1 MNEIKFDKRNYRRH
15 DKKNKSLIKKSL
27 EKFGAGRSIVV
38 DAEGEIIGGNGVY
51 EQAQKLGLKTK
62 IVETDGSEL
71 VVVKRT
77 DLKTDDEKRKA
88 LAVMDNS
95 TSDTSEFD
103 LELLTADFSVDELE
117 DFGIELPEDEE
128 EEEEEENEEK
138 GNVNEDFIIFPCS
151 ILDQSNS
158 KWQDRKKY
166 WINRLDINNNVNS
179 REGKLTK
186 RPFLNYP
193 KTYNRYLNFKHKNNE
208 QLSFEEFV
216 EKFNPPEF
224 EEDKQNIRK
233 KGVSVF
239 DPVLSELSCKWFS
252 PYLGGKIFD
261 CFAGDCFK
269 GLVFAFCGYEFTGI
283 ELRQEQVDSN
293 IDCCK
298 KFSNLNLKYICDDG
312 QNVDKYLQEESQD
325 LLFSCPPY
333 YNLEVYS
340 NLPNDASNQKDYS
353 DFLKILDNAY
363 SKSIKI
369 LKNNRFAVIVVGNIR
384 DKQGFYYN
392 FINDIINIFNKNG
405 MFLLNELILKEP
417 IANRCF
423 SSRGLFKSRKIVKI
437 HQNILVF
444 YKGNPKKIKEI
455 FPEVMVKE
463 NDAD

>member
-1 MNEIKFDKRNYRRH
+1 MEIKFDKRNYRKH

-103 LELLTADFSVDELE
+103 LELLTTDFTVDELE
-117 DFGIELPEDEE
+117 DFGIELPEEKEE
-128 EEEEEENEEK
+128 EKEEQK
-138 GNVNEDFIIFPCS
+138 GSIDEDFIIFPCS

-166 WINRLDINNNVNS
+166 WIKRLDINENINS
-179 REGKLTK
+179 REEKLFKSPT
-186 RPFLNYP
+186 LQYP
-193 KTYNRYLNFKHKNNE
+193 KTCKRYLNFKHKNNE
-208 QLSFEEFV
+208 QLSFKEFV
-216 EKFNPPEF
+216 EKFNPPEL
-224 EEDKQNIRK
+224 EEDKQNAQA
-233 KGVSVF
+233 KGVSIF

-252 PYLGGKIFD
+252 PYLGAKIFD

-269 GLVFAFCGYEFTGI
+269 GLVFALCGYEFTGI
-283 ELRQEQVDSN
+283 ELRQEQVDDN
-293 IDCCK
+293 INCCK
-298 KFSNLNLKYICDDG
+298 KFENLNLKYICDDG
-312 QNVDKYLQEESQD
+312 QNVDKYLQKESQD

-340 NLPNDASNQKDYS
+340 NLPNDASNQKDYC

-363 SKSIKI
+363 SKSIEI
-369 LKNNRFAVIVVGNIR
+369 LKDNRFAVIVVGNIR

-392 FINDIINIFNKNG
+392 FINDIINIFNRNG

-417 IANRCF
+417 VATRCF
-423 SSRGLFKSRKIVKI
+423 TSRILFKSRKIVKI

-463 NDAD
+463 NYAD

>member
-1 MNEIKFDKRNYRRH
+1 MNEIKFDKRNYRKH
-15 DKKNKSLIKKSL
+15 NDKNKKLIKKSL
-27 EKFGAGRSIVV
+27 QECGAGRSIII
-38 DAEGEIIGGNGVY
+38 DNEGEIIAGNGVY

-77 DLKTDDEKRKA
+77 DLATDDDKRKR

-103 LELLTADFSVDELE
+103 IDLLEE
-117 DFGIELPEDEE
+117 DFAVEDLNDMGLDLKIEDEDEE
-128 EEEEEENEEK
+128 KEK
-138 GNVNEDFIIFPCS
+138 GNINEDFIIFPCS
-151 ILDQSNS
+151 ILDQNNS

-166 WINRLDINNNVNS
+166 WIKRLDINDNINS
-179 REGKLTK
+179 REGKLYKSALTK
-186 RPFLNYP
+186 YP
-193 KTYNRYLNFKHKNNE
+193 KTTSLYLNFKSKNNE

-224 EEDKQNIRK
+224 EEDKQNILS

-252 PYLGGKIFD
+252 PYLGSKIFD

-283 ELRQEQVDSN
+283 ELRQEQVNDN
-293 IDCCK
+293 NEAIK
-298 KFSNLNLKYICDDG
+298 NFENLNIKYICDDG
-312 QNVDKYLQEESQD
+312 QNVDKYLQKESQD

-369 LKNNRFAVIVVGNIR
+369 LKDNRFAVIVVGNIR

-392 FINDIINIFNKNG
+392 FTNDIINIFNKNG

-417 IANRCF
+417 IATRRF
-423 SSRGLFKSRKIVKI
+423 SARNMFKNRKIVKI
-437 HQNILVF
+437 HQNVLVF
-444 YKGNPKKIKEI
+444 YKGNPKEIKNI
-455 FPEVMVKE
+455 FPAIAVKE
-463 NDAD
+463 SYDD

>member
-27 EKFGAGRSIVV
+27 EKFGAGRSIVI

-95 TSDTSEFD
+95 ISDTSEFD
-103 LELLTADFSVDELE
+103 LELLTADFTVDELE
-117 DFGIELPEDEE
+117 DFGIELPEEKEEKEDEE
-128 EEEEEENEEK
+128 KSNI
-138 GNVNEDFIIFPCS
+138 NEDFIIFPCS

-166 WINRLDINNNVNS
+166 WIKRLDINDNINS
-179 REGKLTK
+179 REGKLYKNVMTQ
-186 RPFLNYP
+186 YP
-193 KTYNRYLNFKHKNNE
+193 KTYSCYLNFKKKNNE
-208 QLSFEEFV
+208 QLSFEEFI

-224 EEDKQNIRK
+224 EEDKQSIFI

-269 GLVFAFCGYEFTGI
+269 GLVFALCGYEFTGI
-283 ELRQEQVDSN
+283 ELRQEQVDDN
-293 IDCCK
+293 INYCK

-312 QNVDKYLQEESQD
+312 QNIDKYLEKESQD

-340 NLPNDASNQKDYS
+340 NLPNDASNQKDYC

-392 FINDIINIFNKNG
+392 FINDIINIFNKNS

-417 IANRCF
+417 V
-423 SSRGLFKSRKIVKI
+423 SSRRFSARGMFKSRKIVKI

-455 FPEVMVKE
+455 FPKVMVKE
-463 NDAD
+463 NYDD

>member
-1 MNEIKFDKRNYRRH
+1 MNEIKFDKRNYRKH

-51 EQAQKLGLKTK
+51 EQAQKLGLKTRV
-62 IVETDGSEL
+62 VETDGSEL

-103 LELLTADFSVDELE
+103 MELLTADFTVDELE
-117 DFGIELPEDEE
+117 DFGIELPEEEEDEDEE
-128 EEEEEENEEK
+128 EEK
-138 GNVNEDFIIFPCS
+138 GNIAEDFIIFPCS
-151 ILDQSNS
+151 VLDQSNS

-166 WINRLDINNNVNS
+166 WIEKMNINDNINS
-179 REGKLTK
+179 REGKLRLGNILTY
-186 RPFLNYP
+186 R
-193 KTYNRYLNFKHKNNE
+193 KTYKCYLDFKNKNNE
-208 QLSFEEFV
+208 QLSFKEFV

-224 EEDKQNIRK
+224 EEDKQKNFA

-269 GLVFAFCGYEFTGI
+269 GLVFALCGYEFTGI
-283 ELRQEQVDSN
+283 ELRQEQVDDN
-293 IDCCK
+293 INCCK
-298 KFSNLNLKYICDDG
+298 RFENLNLKYICDDG
-312 QNVDKYLQEESQD
+312 QNIDKYLEKESQD

-333 YNLEVYS
+333 FNLEVYS

-369 LKNNRFAVIVVGNIR
+369 LKDNRFAVIVVGNIR

-417 IANRCF
+417 VSGRRF
-423 SSRGLFKSRKIVKI
+423 SSRKYFKSRKIIKI

-455 FPEVMVKE
+455 FPEVMVKD
-463 NDAD
+463 NYDD

>member
-1 MNEIKFDKRNYRRH
+1 MNEIKFDKRNYRKH
-15 DKKNKSLIKKSL
+15 NDKNKKLIKKSL
-27 EKFGAGRSIVV
+27 QECGAGRSIII
-38 DAEGEIIGGNGVY
+38 DNEGEIIGGNGVY

-117 DFGIELPEDEE
+117 DFGIELPEDKEE
-128 EEEEEENEEK
+128 EEEEDEGK
-138 GNVNEDFIIFPCS
+138 GNINEDFIIFPCS
-151 ILDQSNS
+151 ILDQTNS
-158 KWQDRKKY
+158 KWQERKKY
-166 WINRLDINNNVNS
+166 WLEKLDINDNINS
-179 REGKLTK
+179 REGKLYTRDIYK
-186 RPFLNYP
+186 YP
-193 KTYNRYLNFKHKNNE
+193 KTYSCYLNFKKKNNE
-208 QLSFEEFV
+208 QLSFKEFV

-224 EEDKQNIRK
+224 EEDKQNK
-233 KGVSVF
+233 SSKGVSVF
-239 DPVLSELSCKWFS
+239 DPVLSELMCKWFS

-283 ELRQEQVDSN
+283 ELRQEQVDDN
-293 IDCCK
+293 INCCK
-298 KFSNLNLKYICDDG
+298 KFPNLNLKYICDDG

-340 NLPNDASNQKDYS
+340 NLPNDASNQKDYC

-369 LKNNRFAVIVVGNIR
+369 LKDNRFAVIVVGNIR

-392 FINDIINIFNKNG
+392 FINNIINIFNKNG

-417 IANRCF
+417 VSSRRF
-423 SSRGLFKSRKIVKI
+423 SARGLFKYRKIVKI

-463 NDAD
+463 DYAD

>member
-1 MNEIKFDKRNYRRH
+1 MNEIKFDKRNYRKH

-103 LELLTADFSVDELE
+103 IDLLEE
-117 DFGIELPEDEE
+117 DFAIEDLNDMGLDLNFEE
-128 EEEEEENEEK
+128 EEEEEEGKSNIE
-138 GNVNEDFIIFPCS
+138 EDFVIFPCS
-151 ILDQSNS
+151 VLDQGSQ
-158 KWQDRKKY
+158 KWQERKKY
-166 WINRLDINNNVNS
+166 WIKRIDINDNVYS
-179 REGKLTK
+179 REEKLTNSTTLK
-186 RPFLNYP
+186 YP
-193 KTYNRYLNFKHKNNE
+193 KTYQLFVDYKNKYNTK
-208 QLSFEEFV
+208 LSFNEFV

-224 EEDKQNIRK
+224 EEDKQNIRA
-233 KGVSVF
+233 KGVSIF

-269 GLVFAFCGYEFTGI
+269 GLVFALCGYEFTGI
-283 ELRQEQVDSN
+283 ELRKEQVDDN
-293 IDCCK
+293 INCCK
-298 KFSNLNLKYICDDG
+298 KFLNLNLKYICDDG

-340 NLPNDASNQKDYS
+340 NLPNDASNQKGYC

-369 LKNNRFAVIVVGNIR
+369 LKDNRFAVIVVGNIR

-392 FINDIINIFNKNG
+392 FVNDIINIFNKNG

-417 IANRCF
+417 VSIRRF
-423 SSRGLFKSRKIVKI
+423 SARGMFKSRKILKI
-437 HQNILVF
+437 HQNVLVF

-463 NDAD
+463 NYDD

>member
-1 MNEIKFDKRNYRRH
+1 MEIKFDKRNYRKH

-103 LELLTADFSVDELE
+103 LELLTADFTVDELS
-117 DFGIELPEDEE
+117 DFGIELPEDEDE
-128 EEEEEENEEK
+128 EEDEVK
-138 GNVNEDFIIFPCS
+138 GNIAEDFIIFPCS

-166 WINRLDINNNVNS
+166 WIKRLDINDNVNS
-179 REGKLTK
+179 REGTFNKYGL
-186 RPFLNYP
+186 FNYP
-193 KTYNRYLNFKHKNNE
+193 KTYGCYLKFKDKNHE

-224 EEDKQNIRK
+224 EEEKQNIFA

-269 GLVFAFCGYEFTGI
+269 GLVFALCGYEFTGI
-283 ELRQEQVDSN
+283 ELRQEQVDDN
-293 IDCCK
+293 INACK

-312 QNVDKYLQEESQD
+312 QNVDKYLEKESQD

-333 YNLEVYS
+333 YNIEVYS
-340 NLPNDASNQKDYS
+340 NLPNDASNQKDYC

-369 LKNNRFAVIVVGNIR
+369 LKDNRFAVIVVGNIR

-392 FINDIINIFNKNG
+392 FINDIINIFNKND

-417 IANRCF
+417 VNSRRF
-423 SSRGLFKSRKIVKI
+423 SSRGLFKSRKIAKI

-463 NDAD
+463 NYDD

>member
-1 MNEIKFDKRNYRRH
+1 MEIKFDKRNYRKH

-27 EKFGAGRSIVV
+27 EKFGAGRSIVI

-77 DLKTDDEKRKA
+77 DLKTDDDKRKA

-117 DFGIELPEDEE
+117 DFGIELPEEE
-128 EEEEEENEEK
+128 EKEEDEEK
-138 GNVNEDFIIFPCS
+138 GNIDEDFIIFPCS
-151 ILDQSNS
+151 ILDQSS
-158 KWQDRKKY
+158 GKWQDRKKY
-166 WINRLDINNNVNS
+166 WIKRLNINDNINS
-179 REGKLTK
+179 REGKLK
-186 RPFLNYP
+186 LGNVIIYP
-193 KTYNRYLNFKHKNNE
+193 KTYSLYLDFKGKKNA

-224 EEDKQNIRK
+224 EEDKQNILA

-269 GLVFAFCGYEFTGI
+269 GLVFALCGYEFTGI
-283 ELRQEQVDSN
+283 ELRQEQVDDN
-293 IDCCK
+293 IRCCK
-298 KFSNLNLKYICDDG
+298 KFENLNLKYICDDG
-312 QNVDKYLQEESQD
+312 QNVDKYLEEESQD

-333 YNLEVYS
+333 YNLEIYS

-353 DFLKILDNAY
+353 NFLKILDNAY

-369 LKNNRFAVIVVGNIR
+369 LKDNRFAVIVVGNIR

-405 MFLLNELILKEP
+405 MFLLNEIILKEP
-417 IANRCF
+417 INARRF
-423 SSRGLFKSRKIVKI
+423 SVKRYFKSRKIIKI

-444 YKGNPKKIKEI
+444 YKGNPKKIKDI

-463 NDAD
+463 NYAD

>member
-1 MNEIKFDKRNYRRH
+1 MNEIKFDKRNYRKH

-77 DLKTDDEKRKA
+77 DLKTDDDKRKA

-103 LELLTADFSVDELE
+103 LELLTTDFTVDELS

-128 EEEEEENEEK
+128 EEEEEAKDNID
-138 GNVNEDFIIFPCS
+138 EDFIIFPCS
-151 ILDQSNS
+151 VLDQSNS

-166 WINRLDINNNVNS
+166 WIERLNINDNVDSRVGTLTNS
-179 REGKLTK
+179 Y
-186 RPFLNYP
+186 FLNYP
-193 KTYNRYLNFKHKNNE
+193 KTYSCYINFKNKNKE

-224 EEDKQNIRK
+224 EKEKQNMAA

-269 GLVFAFCGYEFTGI
+269 GLVFALCGYEFIGI

-293 IDCCK
+293 INYCK

-312 QNVDKYLQEESQD
+312 QNVDKYFQKQSQD

-340 NLPNDASNQKDYS
+340 NLPNDASNQKDYC
-353 DFLKILDNAY
+353 DFLKILDTAY
-363 SKSIKI
+363 SKSIEI
-369 LKNNRFAVIVVGNIR
+369 LKDNRFAVIVVGNIR
-384 DKQGFYYN
+384 NKQGFYYN
-392 FINDIINIFNKNG
+392 FTNDIINIFNKNG

-417 IANRCF
+417 VSIRRF
-423 SSRGLFKSRKIVKI
+423 SSRRYFKSRKILKI
-437 HQNILVF
+437 HQNIFVF

-463 NDAD
+463 NYDD

>member
-1 MNEIKFDKRNYRRH
+1 MEEIKFDKRNYRKH

-103 LELLTADFSVDELE
+103 LELLTTDFSVDELE

-128 EEEEEENEEK
+128 EEESGEN
-138 GNVNEDFIIFPCS
+138 GNISKDFIIFPCS

-166 WINRLDINNNVNS
+166 WFERLKIYDNVNS
-179 REGKLTK
+179 REGTLHKK
-186 RPFLNYP
+186 NDINCYP
-193 KTYNRYLNFKHKNNE
+193 KTYGCYINFKDKNNE
-208 QLSFEEFV
+208 QLSFEEFI

-224 EEDKQNIRK
+224 EEDKQNIK
-233 KGVSVF
+233 AKGVSVF

-269 GLVFAFCGYEFTGI
+269 GLVFALCGYEFTGI
-283 ELRQEQVDSN
+283 ELRQEQVDDN
-293 IDCCK
+293 INCCK
-298 KFSNLNLKYICDDG
+298 KFPNFNLKYICDDG
-312 QNVDKYLQEESQD
+312 QNVDKYLQEQSQD

-340 NLPNDASNQKDYS
+340 NLPNDASNQKDYC

-369 LKNNRFAVIVVGNIR
+369 LKDNRFAVIVVGNIR

-392 FINDIINIFNKNG
+392 FISDIINIFNKNG

-417 IANRCF
+417 INARRF
-423 SSRGLFKSRKIVKI
+423 SARNYFKSRKIIKI

-463 NDAD
+463 NYDD

>member
-1 MNEIKFDKRNYRRH
+1 MNEIKFDKRNYRKH
-15 DKKNKSLIKKSL
+15 DKRNKSLIKKSL

-77 DLKTDDEKRKA
+77 DLKTDDDKRKA

-128 EEEEEENEEK
+128 EVENEVK
-138 GNVNEDFIIFPCS
+138 GNIDEDFIIFPCS
-151 ILDQSNS
+151 ILDQSNI

-166 WINRLDINNNVNS
+166 WIKRLNINDNVNS
-179 REGKLTK
+179 REEKFCKSDTLK
-186 RPFLNYP
+186 YP
-193 KTYNRYLNFKHKNNE
+193 KTYKCYIDFKDKNNE
-208 QLSFEEFV
+208 QLSFKEFV

-224 EEDKQNIRK
+224 EKEKQNLLA
-233 KGVSVF
+233 KGVSIF

-269 GLVFAFCGYEFTGI
+269 GLVFALCGYEFTGI

-293 IDCCK
+293 INCCK
-298 KFSNLNLKYICDDG
+298 NFSNLNLKYICDDG
-312 QNVDKYLQEESQD
+312 QNIDKYLQKESQD

-340 NLPNDASNQKDYS
+340 DLPNDASNQKEYC

-363 SKSIKI
+363 SKSIEI
-369 LKNNRFAVIVVGNIR
+369 LKDNRFAVIVVGNIR

-405 MFLLNELILKEP
+405 MFLLNELILKET
-417 IANRCF
+417 ISNRCF
-423 SSRGLFKSRKIVKI
+423 SSRGLFKSRKILKI

-463 NDAD
+463 NYED

>member
-1 MNEIKFDKRNYRRH
+1 MNEIKFDKRNYRKH

-103 LELLTADFSVDELE
+103 MELLTADFTVDELE
-117 DFGIELPEDEE
+117 DFGIELPEEKEDEE
-128 EEEEEENEEK
+128 EDEAK
-138 GNVNEDFIIFPCS
+138 GNIDEDFIIFPCS

-166 WINRLDINNNVNS
+166 WIERLDIKDNVNS
-179 REGKLTK
+179 REGKLYGSDLLK
-186 RPFLNYP
+186 YP
-193 KTYNRYLNFKHKNNE
+193 KTYSCYLKFKDKNNE

-224 EEDKQNIRK
+224 EEDKQSIFT

-252 PYLGGKIFD
+252 PYNGGKIFD

-269 GLVFAFCGYEFTGI
+269 GLVFALCGYEFTGI
-283 ELRQEQVDSN
+283 ELRQEQVDDN
-293 IDCCK
+293 INACK
-298 KFSNLNLKYICDDG
+298 KFENLNLKYICDDG
-312 QNVDKYLQEESQD
+312 QNVDKYLEKESQD

-340 NLPNDASNQKDYS
+340 DLPNDASNQKDYS

-369 LKNNRFAVIVVGNIR
+369 LKDNRFAVIVVGNIR

-417 IANRCF
+417 INARRF
-423 SSRGLFKSRKIVKI
+423 SARKLFKSRKIVKI

-463 NDAD
+463 NYED

>member
-1 MNEIKFDKRNYRRH
+1 MEIKFDKRNYRKH

-103 LELLTADFSVDELE
+103 LELLTADFTVDELE
-117 DFGIELPEDEE
+117 DFGIELPEEK
-128 EEEEEENEEK
+128 EEEEENEEK
-138 GNVNEDFIIFPCS
+138 GNINDDFIIFPCS

-166 WINRLDINNNVNS
+166 WIERLDINDNVNS
-179 REGKLTK
+179 REGLLTK

-269 GLVFAFCGYEFTGI
+269 GLVFALCGYEFTGI

-293 IDCCK
+293 INCCK

-340 NLPNDASNQKDYS
+340 NLPNDASNQKDYC

-369 LKNNRFAVIVVGNIR
+369 LKDNRFAVIVVGNIR

-417 IANRCF
+417 VSSRRF
-423 SSRGLFKSRKIVKI
+423 SSRANFKSRKIVKI

-455 FPEVMVKE
+455 FPEVMIKE

>member
-1 MNEIKFDKRNYRRH
+1 MNEIKFDKRNYRKH

-103 LELLTADFSVDELE
+103 LELLTADFTVDELE
-117 DFGIELPEDEE
+117 DFGIELPEEKEE
-128 EEEEEENEEK
+128 KEENEEK
-138 GNVNEDFIIFPCS
+138 GNINEDFIIFPCS

-166 WINRLDINNNVNS
+166 WIKRLDINDNVNS
-179 REGKLTK
+179 REGKL
-186 RPFLNYP
+186 RLGNILIYP
-193 KTYNRYLNFKHKNNE
+193 KTYNRYLKFKDKNNE
-208 QLSFEEFV
+208 QLSFIEFV
-216 EKFNPPEF
+216 EKFNPPEY
-224 EEDKQNIRK
+224 EEDKQNILS

-269 GLVFAFCGYEFTGI
+269 GLVFALCGYEFTGI
-283 ELRQEQVDSN
+283 ELRQEQVDDN
-293 IDCCK
+293 INCCK
-298 KFSNLNLKYICDDG
+298 NFSNLNLKYICDDG
-312 QNVDKYLQEESQD
+312 QNVDKYLEEESQD

-340 NLPNDASNQKDYS
+340 NLPNDASNQKDYC

-369 LKNNRFAVIVVGNIR
+369 LKDNRFAVIVVGNIR

-417 IANRCF
+417 INIRRF
-423 SSRGLFKSRKIVKI
+423 SSRRYFKSRKIIKI

-455 FPEVMVKE
+455 FPEVMIKE
-463 NDAD
+463 NYED

>member
-1 MNEIKFDKRNYRRH
+1 MDEIKFDKRNYRKH

-103 LELLTADFSVDELE
+103 LELLTTDFSVDELE
-117 DFGIELPEDEE
+117 DFGIELPE
-128 EEEEEENEEK
+128 EEEEEENETK
-138 GNVNEDFIIFPCS
+138 GNIDEDFIIFPCS
-151 ILDQSNS
+151 ILDQSNG

-166 WINRLDINNNVNS
+166 WIERLDINDNINS
-179 REGKLTK
+179 REGKLFDK
-186 RPFLNYP
+186 DYIFLYP
-193 KTYNRYLNFKHKNNE
+193 KTFKLYYDFKDKNNA
-208 QLSFEEFV
+208 QLTFKEFV

-224 EEDKQNIRK
+224 EKEKQSISS
-233 KGVSVF
+233 KGISVF

-252 PYLGGKIFD
+252 PYLGSKIFD

-269 GLVFAFCGYEFTGI
+269 GLVFALCGYEFTGI
-283 ELRQEQVDSN
+283 ELRQEQVDDN
-293 IDCCK
+293 INACK
-298 KFSNLNLKYICDDG
+298 KFENLNLKYICDDG
-312 QNVDKYLQEESQD
+312 QNVDKYLQKESQD

-340 NLPNDASNQKDYS
+340 KLPNDASNQKEYC

-369 LKNNRFAVIVVGNIR
+369 LKDNRFAVIVVGNIR
-384 DKQGFYYN
+384 DKKGFYYN
-392 FINDIINIFNKNG
+392 FVNDIINIFNKNG

-417 IANRCF
+417 VAIRCF
-423 SSRGLFKSRKIVKI
+423 SSRRLFKSRRIVKI

-463 NDAD
+463 NYAD

>member
-1 MNEIKFDKRNYRRH
+1 MEIKFDKRNYRKH

-51 EQAQKLGLKTK
+51 EQAQKIGLKTK
-62 IVETDGSEL
+62 SVETDGSEL

-103 LELLTADFSVDELE
+103 LELLMADFSVDELE
-117 DFGIELPEDEE
+117 DFGIELPEEE
-128 EEEEEENEEK
+128 EEEEE
-138 GNVNEDFIIFPCS
+138 GNIDEDFIIFPCS
-151 ILDQSNS
+151 VLDQSNS

-166 WINRLDINNNVNS
+166 WMKRLDINDNINS
-179 REGKLTK
+179 REETLCKSIILK
-186 RPFLNYP
+186 YP
-193 KTYNRYLNFKHKNNE
+193 KTYSCYLKFKDKNNE

-224 EEDKQNIRK
+224 EEDKKNILT

-252 PYLGGKIFD
+252 PYLGSKIFD

-269 GLVFAFCGYEFTGI
+269 GLVFALCGYEFTGI

-293 IDCCK
+293 INCCK

-312 QNVDKYLQEESQD
+312 QNVDKYFQKQSQD

-340 NLPNDASNQKDYS
+340 NLPNDASNQKDYC

-363 SKSIKI
+363 SKSIEI
-369 LKNNRFAVIVVGNIR
+369 LKDNRFAVIVVGNIR

-417 IANRCF
+417 VNNRRF
-423 SSRGLFKSRKIVKI
+423 SSRKYFKSRKIIKI

-463 NDAD
+463 NYDD

>member
-1 MNEIKFDKRNYRRH
+1 MNEIKFDKRNYRKH
-15 DKKNKSLIKKSL
+15 NDKNKKLIKKSL
-27 EKFGAGRSIVV
+27 QECGAGRSIII
-38 DAEGEIIGGNGVY
+38 DNEGEIIAGNGVY

-77 DLKTDDEKRKA
+77 DLATDDDKRKR

-103 LELLTADFSVDELE
+103 VDLLEQDFAIDDLNDMGLDLKIE
-117 DFGIELPEDEE
+117 DEDEE
-128 EEEEEENEEK
+128 EEDEEK
-138 GNVNEDFIIFPCS
+138 GNIEDDFVIFPCS
-151 ILDQSNS
+151 ILDQGNQ
-158 KWQDRKKY
+158 KWQERKKN
-166 WINRLDINNNVNS
+166 WIKRLNINDNINS
-179 REGKLTK
+179 REGKLYKNVMTY
-186 RPFLNYP
+186 YP
-193 KTYNRYLNFKHKNNE
+193 KTYSCYLNFKHKNNE

-224 EEDKQNIRK
+224 EEDKQNIHS

-252 PYLGGKIFD
+252 PYLGCKIFD

-269 GLVFAFCGYEFTGI
+269 GLVFALCGYDFCGI
-283 ELRQEQVDSN
+283 ELRQEQVNDN
-293 IDCCK
+293 NEAIK
-298 KFSNLNLKYICDDG
+298 KFENLNIKYICDDG
-312 QNVDKYLQEESQD
+312 QNVDKYFQEQSQD

-333 YNLEVYS
+333 FDLEVYS
-340 NLPNDASNQKDYS
+340 KLPNDASNQKEYC
-353 DFLKILDNAY
+353 DFLKILDNAF

-369 LKNNRFAVIVVGNIR
+369 LKDNRFAVIVVGNIR

-392 FINDIINIFNKNG
+392 FTNDIINIFNKNG

-417 IANRCF
+417 IATRCF
-423 SSRGLFKSRKIVKI
+423 SARRLFKHRKIVKI

-444 YKGNPKKIKEI
+444 YKGNPKEIKEI

-463 NDAD
+463 TYDD